1 MTKSIPTAW
10 VLAGA
15 SLMVSVGVVA
25 WIARPSPTP
34 AENTPER
41 RVEPARV
48 AIETSTPERAA
59 ETFLDAWRKRAHEDG
74 MAISEADAYERIR
87 ARRDSELALDPADR
101 AQADALWRRLADMR
115 LHFEAIESERL
126 AGGMLRLRGIAKGM
140 WLGKPYERPV
150 EYELVE
156 RPVGWRVTK
165 FELGAASETD
175 AIEIPQ

>member
-1 MTKSIPTAW
+1 MTKNVPTTW

-25 WIARPSPTP
+25 WLARPASQATTNTP
-34 AENTPER
+34 AR
-41 RVEPARV
+41 RVEPVRV
-48 AIETSTPERAA
+48 AVETSTPERTA

-74 MAISEADAYERIR
+74 MAISEADAYERVR
-87 ARRDSELALDPADR
+87 ARRDAELALDPADR

-115 LHFEAIESERL
+115 LHFEVSESERL
-126 AGGMLRLRGIAKGM
+126 AGDVLRLRGVAKGM

-150 EYELVE
+150 EYELIE
-156 RPVGWRVTK
+156 RPAGWRVTK